1 MSSESHSELDCFRQL
16 HNAPEIFELIQQHT
30 GSEFQLQK
38 QLRET
43 YSQEMVRAALTLSEL
58 RMRGRSKFSKADQ
71 MWFDRKS
78 LEQATPEL
86 VSQHK
91 AARFSGTVYDFCCGM
106 GGDLIALAKH
116 ARVTGVDLEPVLCQF
131 AQWNSEVYGV
141 ADSVSV
147 LNSRLE
153 EIRDR
158 EGRLH
163 IDPDRRPHS
172 GGKVIRIED
181 YLPGLETL
189 LELIEQFQGG
199 AIKLSPASNF
209 AGKFPGTEAELI
221 SLNGECKE
229 ATIWFGDLAGD
240 QEYRATAIS
249 RTGEVHSIA
258 GHPMDAFV
266 EITEPGAY
274 IYDPDPAVV
283 RSGLLDVAADQFGVS
298 RLDPEE
304 EYLTSAEVV
313 ESPFFRRFRILDE
326 LPNNDRD
333 LKKYFRSADFGQLEI
348 KCRRIPVSIEALR
361 RKLSLKGEAAGVL
374 IIARL
379 RGKSRALI
387 CERESFNKTD

>member
-1 MSSESHSELDCFRQL
+1 MSSQSLPELDCFQRLYQS
-16 HNAPEIFELIQQHT
+16 PEIFDLIQQHS

-38 QLRET
+38 QLRKS
-43 YSQEMVRAALTLSEL
+43 YSQDLVRAALTLAEL
-58 RMRGRSKFSKADQ
+58 RTRGRVKFSQANQ

-91 AARFSGTVYDFCCGM
+91 VQRFSGTVYDFCCGM
-106 GGDLIALAKH
+106 GGDLISLAKH
-116 ARVTGVDLEPVLCQF
+116 STVVGVDLEPLLCQF
-131 AQWNSEVYGV
+131 ALWNSEVHGV
-141 ADSVSV
+141 SEAVSV
-147 LNSRLE
+147 LTSSIE
-153 EIRDR
+153 DVQDR
-158 EGRLH
+158 QGRLH
-163 IDPDRRPHS
+163 IDPDRRLHS

-189 LELIEQFQGG
+189 LELIQQFQGG

-209 AGKFPGTEAELI
+209 SGKFPGTETELI

-240 QEYRATAIS
+240 QEFRATAIS
-249 RTGEVHSIA
+249 KEGKVDSIA

-266 EITEPGAY
+266 SITEAGEY

-283 RSGLLDVAADQFGVS
+283 RSGLLDVVADQFSLS

-304 EYLTSAEVV
+304 EYLTSTQQVQ
-313 ESPFFRRFRILDE
+313 SPFFRRFKILE
-326 LPNNDRD
+326 ALPNNEREIR
-333 LKKYFRSADFGQLEI
+333 KYFRSASFGQLEI
-348 KCRRIPVSIEALR
+348 KCRRIPVSIESLR
-361 RKLSLKGEAAGVL
+361 RKLSLKGNAAGVL

-379 RGKSRALI
+379 QGKARALV
-387 CERESFNKTD
+387 CERE